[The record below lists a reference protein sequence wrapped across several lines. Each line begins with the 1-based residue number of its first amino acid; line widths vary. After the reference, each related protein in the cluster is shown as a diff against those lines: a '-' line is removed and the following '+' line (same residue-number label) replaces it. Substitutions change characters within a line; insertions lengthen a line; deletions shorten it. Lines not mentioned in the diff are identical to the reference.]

1 MEARLKNALEKR
13 ETLNTKIQRL
23 KGRLDMAIQDRDQVI
38 QDIRAKNIDP
48 DNLENTINLL
58 EEKYENLLS
67 QFESDLNTL
76 QNKLTQYMEKS
87 K

>member
-13 ETLNTKIQRL
+13 DTLNTKIQRL

-48 DNLENTINLL
+48 DNLENTITLL
-58 EEKYENLLS
+58 EEKYETLLS

-76 QNKLTQYMEKS
+76 QNKLTQYMENS

>member
-13 ETLNTKIQRL
+13 DTLNTKIQRL

-48 DNLENTINLL
+48 NNLENTITLL
-58 EEKYENLLS
+58 EEKYETLLS

-76 QNKLTQYMEKS
+76 QNKLTQYMENS

>member
-13 ETLNTKIQRL
+13 DTLNTKIQRL

-48 DNLENTINLL
+48 DNLESTIDLL